1 MSSRLS
7 ADDTSMQIGC
17 EMNFKF
23 KVTLSDK
30 DEVGDVIR
38 ISAPR
43 LLPIK
48 MQYETIGHGLH
59 VSLSLR

>member
-48 MQYETIGHGLH
+48 CNMKQLAMAFMC
-59 VSLSLR
+59 R